1 MRQPATTARAA
12 TSSAPG
18 SVGDVRKANLARVL
32 SVIAAAGE
40 DQRLSRADIAQLS
53 QLTKASVSSLV
64 TDLLAAGLVIE
75 IGVHRDG
82 ERGRPSVGLILNPAR
97 CVMGM
102 EINVD
107 YIAAGLVDL
116 SGKLLAHEVL
126 PRANHSST
134 ASEVLAALGE
144 LNQRLQAAA
153 QAQGLMILGGG
164 LAVPGLVNEEHFIV
178 LQAPNLGWVQQE
190 LDVAALLPEPKTR
203 FRLFNEANAS
213 ALAQQ
218 QLMDAQENDFL
229 FVSGEVG
236 IGGGLI
242 IDAELFV
249 GPQGHAGELGHVVI
263 APDGKTCSCGGRGC
277 LETIAGQEAILAA
290 AGLGDGTETASRQER
305 ISRLYQALKAGDEPA
320 INAVAE
326 AGKSLGIAVA
336 SALRLYNVSTVV
348 FGGHFAALEQWMRPA
363 MEASLQMHAP
373 SIAGQTRLLCSP
385 LGQTGALVGAARSVV
400 GDLLEAPYQL
410 VD

>member
-1 MRQPATTARAA
+1 MRQPAPAARAA

-18 SVGDVRKANLARVL
+18 TVGDVRKANLSRVL
-32 SVIAAAGE
+32 SVIAAAGD
-40 DQRLSRADIAQLS
+40 DQRLSRADIAQVS

-64 TDLLAAGLVIE
+64 ADLLAAGLVIE

-82 ERGRPSVGLILNPAR
+82 ERGRPSVGLVLNPAR

-116 SGKLLAHEVL
+116 NGKLLAHEIL
-126 PRANHSST
+126 PRTNHRST
-134 ASEVLAALGE
+134 ASEVLGALGE
-144 LNQRLQAAA
+144 LSQGLQGAAR
-153 QAQGLMILGGG
+153 AQGLMILGGG
-164 LAVPGLVNEEHFIV
+164 LAVPGLVNEEQFTV
-178 LQAPNLGWVQQE
+178 LQAPNLGWEGQE

-218 QLMDAQENDFL
+218 HLMDAQDRDFL

-242 IDAELFV
+242 IDGELFV

-263 APDGKTCSCGGRGC
+263 APDGKACSCGGRGC
-277 LETIAGQEAILAA
+277 LETVAGQEAILAA
-290 AGLGDGTETASRQER
+290 ANLGSAADRISRQER
-305 ISRLYQALKAGDEPA
+305 MSQLCQALETGAEPA
-320 INAVAE
+320 VGAVAG

-336 SALRLYNVSTVV
+336 SAMRLYSVSTVV
-348 FGGHFAALEQWMRPA
+348 FGGHFAALEQWLRPA
-363 MEASLQMHAP
+363 MEAGLQAHAP
-373 SIAGQTRLLCSP
+373 SIAGQARLLCSP
-385 LGQTGALVGAARSVV
+385 LGQTSALAGAARSVV
-400 GDLLEAPYQL
+400 GDLLEAPHLL

>member
-1 MRQPATTARAA
+1 MRQPASSARAA
-12 TSSAPG
+12 SSSAPG
-18 SVGDVRKANLARVL
+18 NVGDVRKANLARVL

-40 DQRLSRADIAQLS
+40 DQRFSRADIAQLS

-64 TDLLAAGLVIE
+64 ADLLAAGLVIE

-116 SGKLLAHEVL
+116 SGKLLAHEIL
-126 PRANHSST
+126 PRANHSAA

-144 LNQRLQAAA
+144 LSRRLQVAAR
-153 QAQGLMILGGG
+153 AQGLMILGGG
-164 LAVPGLVNEEHFIV
+164 LAVPGLVDEERYTV
-178 LQAPNLGWVQQE
+178 LQAPNLGWERQD
-190 LDVAALLPEPKTR
+190 LDVAALLPGGRTR

-218 QLMDAQENDFL
+218 QLMDVQERDFL

-263 APDGKTCSCGGRGC
+263 APEGRACSCGGRGC
-277 LETIAGQEAILAA
+277 LETIAGQEAILAS
-290 AGLGDGTETASRQER
+290 AGLGAVVDSASRQQR
-305 ISRLYQALKAGDEPA
+305 IQQLFQALEIGTEPA
-320 INAVAE
+320 VSAVAE

-336 SALRLYNVSTVV
+336 SAMRLYDVSTVV
-348 FGGHFAALEQWMRPA
+348 FGGHFAALEQWLRPA
-363 MEASLQMHAP
+363 LEASLRVHAP
-373 SIAGQTRLLCSP
+373 SIAGQARLLCSP
-385 LGQTGALVGAARSVV
+385 LGQTGALVGAARSVA
-400 GDLLEAPYQL
+400 GDLLEAPHQL
-410 VD
+410 VG

>member
-1 MRQPATTARAA
+1 MRQPASSARAA
-12 TSSAPG
+12 ASSAPG
-18 SVGDVRKANLARVL
+18 NVGDVRKANLARVL
-32 SVIAAAGE
+32 SVIAGTGDAG
-40 DQRLSRADIAQLS
+40 RLSRADIAQRS

-64 TDLLAAGLVIE
+64 ADLLAAGLAIE

-82 ERGRPSVGLILNPAR
+82 ERGRPSVGLVLNPAR

-116 SGKLLAHEVL
+116 SGKLLAHEIR
-126 PRANHSST
+126 PRTNHRSHSG
-134 ASEVLAALGE
+134 EVLAALGE
-144 LNQRLQAAA
+144 LSRNLQEAA
-153 QAQGLMILGGG
+153 QSQGLAILGGA
-164 LAVPGLVNEEHFIV
+164 LAVPGLVDEEQFTV
-178 LQAPNLGWVQQE
+178 LQAPNLGWVEQE

-218 QLMDAQENDFL
+218 QLMAAQDRDFL

-242 IDAELFV
+242 IGAELFV

-263 APDGKTCSCGGRGC
+263 APDGKACSCGGRGC
-277 LETIAGQEAILAA
+277 LETVAGQEAILAA
-290 AGLGDGTETASRQER
+290 ANLGAVADSESRQER
-305 ISRLYQALKAGDEPA
+305 IGRLYQALETGAEPA
-320 INAVAE
+320 VGAVAE

-336 SALRLYNVSTVV
+336 SAMRLYNVSTVV
-348 FGGHFAALEQWMRPA
+348 FGGHFAALEQWLRPA
-363 MEASLQMHAP
+363 MEASLQVHAP
-373 SIAGQTRLLCSP
+373 SIAAQARLLCSP

-400 GDLLEAPYQL
+400 GDLLEAPHQL
-410 VD
+410 VG